1 MTTEPALGSFM
12 TKAHW
17 SPVSLTEVPVIQ
29 AFSGF
34 TTWLP
39 TGCLLPT
46 IEQEAQ
52 RQRRRKAARIFMTIE
67 DTL

>member
-1 MTTEPALGSFM
+1 M

-29 AFSGF
+29 AFSRF

-39 TGCLLPT
+39 TGCLLTT

-52 RQRRRKAARIFMTIE
+52 RRRRRKAARIFMTIE

>member
-1 MTTEPALGSFM
+1 MTTEPALGFFM
-12 TKAHW
+12 TKAHL

-29 AFSGF
+29 AFSPDKG
-34 TTWLP
+34 TND
-39 TGCLLPT
+39 
-46 IEQEAQ
+46 EEKRE